1 MHRAIMQPAKGMDVD
16 HINGNRLDN
25 RRSNL
30 RVVTRSQNLTN
41 RKGAM
46 PKSKTGIRGVCFD
59 KARGQWVAQAKLNG
73 RSAFR
78 KRFNSIGEATEAAKS
93 ARKRLGFLEGAAQ

>member
-1 MHRAIMQPAKGMDVD
+1 
-16 HINGNRLDN
+16 
-25 RRSNL
+25 
-30 RVVTRSQNLTN
+30 
-41 RKGAM
+41 M